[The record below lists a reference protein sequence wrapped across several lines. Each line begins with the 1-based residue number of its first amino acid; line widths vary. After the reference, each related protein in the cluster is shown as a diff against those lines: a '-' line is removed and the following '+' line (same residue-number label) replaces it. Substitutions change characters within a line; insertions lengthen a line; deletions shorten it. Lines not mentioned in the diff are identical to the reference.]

1 MKTAVIKTGGKQYV
15 VHEGDIMVV
24 DKLPG
29 EEGKEVTFSDI
40 LLTADDGTVAVG
52 APLVQGALVAGKI
65 VGQVRLPKV
74 TGVRMK
80 PKKRNVHY
88 FGHKQPVTEVE
99 IETINL
105 DKSNK

>member
-24 DKLPG
+24 DRMLG
-29 EEGKEVTFSDI
+29 EEGTDVTFSEV
-40 LLTADDGTVAVG
+40 LLTADEGKVAVG
-52 APLVQGALVAGKI
+52 SPFVEGATVAGKI

-99 IETINL
+99 IGKIGA
-105 DKSNK
+105 

>member
-24 DKLPG
+24 DRMLG
-29 EEGKEVTFSDI
+29 EEGTDVTFSEV
-40 LLTADDGTVAVG
+40 LLTAEDGTVAVG
-52 APLVQGALVAGKI
+52 APFVEGATVAGTI
-65 VGQVRLPKV
+65 VGQVRLPKI

-99 IETINL
+99 IGKIGA
-105 DKSNK
+105 

>member
-24 DKLPG
+24 DKMPQ
-29 EEGKEVTFSDI
+29 EEGAEVTFSEV
-40 LLTADDGTVAVG
+40 LLTSDDGKVAVG
-52 APLVQGALVAGKI
+52 APLVEGASVAGTI

-74 TGVRMK
+74 TGVKMK
-80 PKKRNVHY
+80 AKKRNLHY

-99 IETINL
+99 IETITI
-105 DKSNK
+105 K

>member
-24 DKLPG
+24 DKMVG
-29 EEGKEVTFSDI
+29 EEGKDVTFSEV
-40 LLTADDGTVAVG
+40 LLTADDGKVAVG
-52 APLVQGALVAGKI
+52 APFLKGASVAGTI

-80 PKKRNVHY
+80 AKKRNMHY

-99 IETINL
+99 IGKITI
-105 DKSNK
+105 K

>member
-24 DKLPG
+24 DRMVG
-29 EEGKEVTFSDI
+29 EEGKDVTFSEV
-40 LLTADDGTVAVG
+40 LLTADDGKVTVG
-52 APLVQGALVAGKI
+52 APFLDGASVAGTI

-80 PKKRNVHY
+80 AKKRNSHY

-99 IETINL
+99 IGTITI
-105 DKSNK
+105 K

>member
-24 DKLPG
+24 DKMLG
-29 EEGKEVTFSDI
+29 EEGTDVTFSEV
-40 LLTADDGTVAVG
+40 LLTADEGKIAVG
-52 APLVQGALVAGKI
+52 APFVEGATVAGKI

-99 IETINL
+99 IGKIEA
-105 DKSNK
+105 K

>member
-24 DKLPG
+24 DRMLG
-29 EEGKEVTFSDI
+29 EEGTDVTFSEV
-40 LLTADDGTVAVG
+40 LLTAEDGNVAVG
-52 APLVQGALVAGKI
+52 APFVEGATVAGKI

-99 IETINL
+99 IGKIGA
-105 DKSNK
+105 

>member
-24 DKLPG
+24 DKMPQ
-29 EEGKEVTFSDI
+29 EEGADVTFSEV
-40 LLTADDGTVAVG
+40 LLTADDGKVAVG
-52 APLVQGALVAGKI
+52 APFVGGATVEGKI
-65 VGQVRLPKV
+65 VGQVRLPKI

-80 PKKRNVHY
+80 AKKRNVHY

-99 IETINL
+99 IGKI
-105 DKSNK
+105 SA

>member
-24 DKLPG
+24 DRMVG
-29 EEGKEVTFSDI
+29 EEGTDVTFSEV
-40 LLTADDGTVAVG
+40 LLTADDGKVAVG
-52 APLVQGALVAGKI
+52 APLLEGSTVAGTI

-80 PKKRNVHY
+80 AKKRNMHY

-99 IETINL
+99 IGTITI
-105 DKSNK
+105 K

>member
-24 DKLPG
+24 DRMAG
-29 EEGKEVTFSDI
+29 EEGTKVTFSEV
-40 LLTADDGTVAVG
+40 LLTADDGKVAVG
-52 APLVQGALVAGKI
+52 APLLEGATVAGTI

-80 PKKRNVHY
+80 AKKRNMHY

-99 IETINL
+99 IEKITI
-105 DKSNK
+105 K